1 MREVAVIGV
10 GMTRFGR
17 YDDKSSIEHGV
28 EVTQAALKDA
38 GLGWKEVQIAYCGA
52 AQQGMTPA
60 TRVLAGLGTTGIP
73 FINVENASASGSTAF
88 REAYLAVATGLYD
101 IALALG
107 VGKMGRAFALASS
120 PEPVEFNLMKA
131 MGSLQPASFFAMR
144 MRRRMKEYGTS
155 IDSLARVSV
164 KNHRHAVYN
173 PYAQY
178 PKEVTLEEVHRARM
192 ICDPVTVLHLCPT
205 GDGGAAA
212 ILCSKEKAEKYSARP
227 LITVAASAFRT
238 QVYSSKRH
246 PSPDVTT
253 VTAKEAYEQVG
264 CGPWDMDL
272 VQVHEAATVEEID
285 NYELLGFCNPGE
297 GERLIDDGVTQI
309 GGRIPFNTDGGL
321 LARGH
326 PIGPTGL
333 AQIWETVMQLRGEAG
348 QRQVEGARIGM
359 AHMIGYEGVCIIHIL
374 KKRL

>member
-17 YDDKSSIEHGV
+17 YEDKSIVAHGV
-28 EVTQAALKDA
+28 EASQAALKDA
-38 GLGWKEVQIAYCGA
+38 DLGWKEVQIAYVGA
-52 AQQGMTPA
+52 AQQGITPG
-60 TRVLAGLGTTGIP
+60 TRVLAELGITGIP
-73 FINVENASASGSTAF
+73 MINVENASATGSTAF
-88 REAYLAVATGLYD
+88 REAYLAIATGLYD
-101 IALALG
+101 IGLALG
-107 VGKMGRAFALASS
+107 VGKMGRAFAVASS
-120 PEPVEFNLMKA
+120 PEPAEFNLMKA

-144 MRRRMKEYGTS
+144 MMRRMEEYGTS
-155 IDSLARVSV
+155 IDSLAMVSV

-178 PKEVTLEEVHRARM
+178 PKEVTLEEVHHARM

-212 ILCSKEKAEKYSARP
+212 ILCSKEKAKKYGARP

-238 QVYSSKRH
+238 QVYSSKKH
-246 PSPDVTT
+246 PAPDVTT
-253 VTAKEAYEQVG
+253 VTAQEAYEQAG

-272 VQVHEAATVEEID
+272 VQVHEAATVEEVD

-297 GERLIDDGVTQI
+297 GDRLIDEGVTQI
-309 GGRIPFNTDGGL
+309 GGRMPFNTDGGL

-326 PIGPTGL
+326 PLGPTGL

-348 QRQVEGARIGM
+348 QRQVEGAKIGM
-359 AHMIGYEGVCIIHIL
+359 AHMIGHDRVCVTHIM
-374 KKRL
+374 KK

>member
-1 MREVAVIGV
+1 MRQVAIIGV
-10 GMTRFGR
+10 GMTKFGR
-17 YDDKSSIEHGV
+17 YEDKSIVAHGV
-28 EVTQAALKDA
+28 EATQAALEDA
-38 GLGWKEVQIAYCGA
+38 GLEWKEIQIAYCGA
-52 AQQGMTPA
+52 AQQGITPG
-60 TRVLAGLGTTGIP
+60 TRVLAAMGITGVPI
-73 FINVENASASGSTAF
+73 INVENASATGSTAF
-88 REAYLAVATGLYD
+88 REAYLAIASGLYD

-107 VGKMGRAFALASS
+107 VGKMGRAFALAST
-120 PEPVEFNLMKA
+120 PEPAEFNLMKA

-144 MRRRMKEYGTS
+144 MRRRMNEYGTS

-164 KNHRHAVYN
+164 KNHRHGVYN

-178 PKEVTLEEVHRARM
+178 PREVTLEEVHRSRM

-205 GDGGAAA
+205 GDGGAAS
-212 ILCSKEKAEKYSARP
+212 ILCSKDKARKLGARP
-227 LITVAASAFRT
+227 LITVAASAFRS
-238 QVYSSKRH
+238 QVYSSKKH
-246 PSPDVTT
+246 PAPDVSTL
-253 VTAKEAYEQVG
+253 TAREAYEQAG
-264 CGPWDMDL
+264 YGPWDMDL

-297 GERLIDDGVTQI
+297 GDRLIDEGVTQI

-333 AQIWETVMQLRGEAG
+333 AQIWETVMQLRGAAG

-359 AHMIGYEGVCIIHIL
+359 AHMIGHDRVCVCHIL
-374 KKRL
+374 KR